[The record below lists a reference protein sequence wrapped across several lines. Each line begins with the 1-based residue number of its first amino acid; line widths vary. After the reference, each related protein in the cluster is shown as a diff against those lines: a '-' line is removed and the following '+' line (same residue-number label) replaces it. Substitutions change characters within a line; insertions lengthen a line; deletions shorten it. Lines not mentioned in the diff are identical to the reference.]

1 MKKLK
6 FLILIPFIF
15 SFAPSVNSEAYVKV
29 KTSSGY
35 STKFKVKGD
44 HLSTSTRCSSEPSSD
59 IDRKKKKDGGSG
71 KKDCNTK
78 ITPIGK
84 DSGWT
89 TLDAGHTHT
98 FSLDT
103 LGLEV
108 GDPYTIEWVAIGAV
122 AGPKKGYCGARS
134 MTRGKGDT
142 TNTYFMQNDVNSAD
156 CSTRR

>member
-44 HLSTSTRCSSEPSSD
+44 HLSTSTRWQPSSD

-71 KKDCNTK
+71 KKDCNTT

-108 GDPYTIEWVAIGAV
+108 GAPYTIEWVAIGAV

>member
-44 HLSTSTRCSSEPSSD
+44 HLSTSTRCQPSSD

-71 KKDCNTK
+71 KKDCNTT